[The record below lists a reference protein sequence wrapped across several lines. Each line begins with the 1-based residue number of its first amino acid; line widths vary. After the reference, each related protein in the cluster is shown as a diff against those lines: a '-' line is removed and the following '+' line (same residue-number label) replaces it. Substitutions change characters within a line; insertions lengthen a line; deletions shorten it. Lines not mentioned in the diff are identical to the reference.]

1 MLCFVINY
9 IMVTYIKNS
18 TQKEGNIMN
27 IVFACG
33 VSWGDSNKTK
43 SYMDIF
49 LEKKIAFAG
58 PVERYS
64 AFNKINAGDYIVM
77 KQGKKA
83 LFVGK
88 CIGRYEATPIKS
100 IIDNFQDYGFLSED
114 IVALMHV
121 EKWVDIRKY
130 QEQID
135 IKAFFKIGFTQNPS
149 KFINYYSGKYIEESN
164 MIVSNIKNKL
174 LKSKNLILTGAPG
187 TGKTHLAKNIAA
199 SIILDKEVNSYDD
212 LSDAEKDTIKKQMEF
227 VQFHPSYDYTDFVEG
242 IKPAK
247 DKSFERQD
255 GIFKEFCK
263 NALNE
268 ISFQSSEED
277 DEVDESR
284 DISEYDKTLVIYL
297 KKYLDELKNECINNN
312 VELKGF
318 TGKNISPLVDAG
330 YNDKKLFFTI
340 QNSETG
346 KRSVKEARIDF
357 FIGAY
362 KRFIENDVFSYTQD
376 SFVKQIKFWWSPSSF
391 YGFMRK
397 FYDKYNDELKKIKGG
412 GYKEK
417 KYVFIID
424 EINRGDLNKILGELF
439 YAIDPGYRGYE
450 GMVKT
455 QYNSL
460 INAVDDPFKQ
470 GFFIPE
476 NVYII
481 GTMNDIDRSV
491 ESMDFAIRRR
501 FAWQEITSEM
511 TENEILAR
519 LKNTDLINQSK
530 SRLKKLNSFLT
541 NLLGNEY
548 NIGASY
554 FLKLTECNNNFEELW
569 ENHLYGVLYEYL
581 RGYEKDERKNY
592 MNILEDI
599 IIDDVYTI
607 TNDNQD

>member
-1 MLCFVINY
+1 MREIYTFGSWWDDNKRKSYFNKCLNEKFAFSGVSRDDR
-9 IMVTYIKNS
+9 TYHNTEIKKGDIILL
-18 TQKEGNIMN
+18 KEGIIVKAIGIAVENTGKPNDLHNINHGIFSDDELNNYGIDKNDCFAIIVKVDKWRECSIKYTRGAFFTLDQNN
-27 IVFACG
+27 IN
-33 VSWGDSNKTK
+33 NK
-43 SYMDIF
+43 SR
-49 LEKKIAFAG
+49 L
-58 PVERYS
+58 
-64 AFNKINAGDYIVM
+64 
-77 KQGKKA
+77 
-83 LFVGK
+83 
-88 CIGRYEATPIKS
+88 
-100 IIDNFQDYGFLSED
+100 
-114 IVALMHV
+114 
-121 EKWVDIRKY
+121 
-130 QEQID
+130 EQI
-135 IKAFFKIGFTQNPS
+135 FKIIG
-149 KFINYYSGKYIEESN
+149 EN
-164 MIVSNIKNKL
+164 MDDNTVKL
-174 LKSKNLILTGAPG
+174 LKEKVLKSKNLILTGAPG
-187 TGKTHLAKNIAA
+187 TGKTYLAKNIAA
-199 SIILDKEVNSYDD
+199 SIILDKEVNIYDE
-212 LSDAEKDTIKKQMEF
+212 LNSEEKVMIKNQMEF

-284 DISEYDKTLVIYL
+284 DISEYDKNLVIYL
-297 KKYLDELKNECINNN
+297 KQYIDELKNECKNNH

-318 TGKNISPLVDAG
+318 TGKTISPLVDAG
-330 YNDKKLFFTI
+330 YNDKKIFFTI
-340 QNSETG
+340 QNSKTG
-346 KRSVKEARIDF
+346 KRTVKEARIDF

-376 SFVKQIKFWWSPSSF
+376 SFVKQIKFWWSPASF
-391 YGFMRK
+391 YGFVIK
-397 FYDKYNDELKKIKGG
+397 FYDKYNDELKKIKVG

-439 YAIDPGYRGYE
+439 YAIDPGYRGYD

-501 FAWQEITSEM
+501 FAWQEVTSEM

-541 NLLGNEY
+541 KILGNEY

-554 FLKLTECNNNFEELW
+554 FLKLTECNNSFEELW
-569 ENHLYGVLYEYL
+569 DNHLYGVLYEYF
-581 RGYEKDERKNY
+581 RGYEQEEREKYLEIFKN
-592 MNILEDI
+592 I
-599 IIDDVYTI
+599 IINNANI
-607 TNDNQD
+607 KKDNIED

>member
-1 MLCFVINY
+1 MLCFIINY

-100 IIDNFQDYGFLSED
+100 IIDNFQDYGFFSED
-114 IVALMHV
+114 IVALMHI

-149 KFINYYSGKYIEESN
+149 KFINYYSGKSIEESN

-199 SIILDKEVNSYDD
+199 SIILDKEVNSNDE
-212 LSDAEKDTIKKQMEF
+212 LNSEEKVMIKNQMEF

-263 NALNE
+263 NALENYIDSKKKPVDIEKEKIIHKYLEMFIEDVNNYIDENKNPYPIVGLKKEYIKPISRIDYDKNTNYYNIYTLRGDGTSRKTRLNTRKLINIYIKYIEIKDKNYNVAELNKHLEITGHTSYIYGFYYAFDGAYGQQIQNE
-268 ISFQSSEED
+268 ID
-277 DEVDESR
+277 NV
-284 DISEYDKTLVIYL
+284 
-297 KKYLDELKNECINNN
+297 NNIH
-312 VELKGF
+312 
-318 TGKNISPLVDAG
+318 NI
-330 YNDKKLFFTI
+330 KLC
-340 QNSETG
+340 N
-346 KRSVKEARIDF
+346 
-357 FIGAY
+357 
-362 KRFIENDVFSYTQD
+362 
-376 SFVKQIKFWWSPSSF
+376 
-391 YGFMRK
+391 
-397 FYDKYNDELKKIKGG
+397 
-412 GYKEK
+412 
-417 KYVFIID
+417 YVFIID

-439 YAIDPGYRGYE
+439 YAIDPGYRGE
-450 GMVKT
+450 KGLVTT
-455 QYNSL
+455 QYKTL
-460 INAVDDPFKQ
+460 IEEDDLFYK

-501 FAWQEITSEM
+501 FAWQEVTSEM

-541 NLLGNEY
+541 NLLGREY

-569 ENHLYGVLYEYL
+569 ENHLYGILYEYF
-581 RGYEKDERKNY
+581 RGYEEDERKNY

>member
-1 MLCFVINY
+1 
-9 IMVTYIKNS
+9 
-18 TQKEGNIMN
+18 MN

-100 IIDNFQDYGFLSED
+100 IIDNFQDYGFFSED

-149 KFINYYSGKYIEESN
+149 KFINYYSGKSIEESN

-199 SIILDKEVNSYDD
+199 SIILDKEVNSNDE
-212 LSDAEKDTIKKQMEF
+212 LNSEEKVMIKNQMEF

-263 NALNE
+263 NALENYIDSKKKPVDIEKEKIIHKYLEMFIEDVNNYIDENKNPYPIVGLKKEYIKPISRIDYDKNTNYYNIYTLRGDGTSRKTRLNTRKLINIYIKYIEIKDKNYNVAELNKHLEITGHTSYIYGFYYAFDGAYGQQIQNE
-268 ISFQSSEED
+268 ID
-277 DEVDESR
+277 NV
-284 DISEYDKTLVIYL
+284 
-297 KKYLDELKNECINNN
+297 NNIH
-312 VELKGF
+312 
-318 TGKNISPLVDAG
+318 NI
-330 YNDKKLFFTI
+330 KLC
-340 QNSETG
+340 N
-346 KRSVKEARIDF
+346 
-357 FIGAY
+357 
-362 KRFIENDVFSYTQD
+362 
-376 SFVKQIKFWWSPSSF
+376 
-391 YGFMRK
+391 
-397 FYDKYNDELKKIKGG
+397 
-412 GYKEK
+412 
-417 KYVFIID
+417 YVFIID

-439 YAIDPGYRGYE
+439 YAIDPGYRGE
-450 GMVKT
+450 KGLVTT
-455 QYNSL
+455 QYKTL
-460 INAVDDPFKQ
+460 IEEDDLFYK

-501 FAWQEITSEM
+501 FAWQEVTSEM

-541 NLLGNEY
+541 NLLGREY

-569 ENHLYGVLYEYL
+569 ENHLYGILYEYF
-581 RGYEKDERKNY
+581 RGYEEDERKNY

>member
-1 MLCFVINY
+1 MDKRNIYVFGSCWDEKLPSYFEKCKSEKFAFSGISRDVE
-9 IMVTYIKNS
+9 TYHNTEIKKGDIILL
-18 TQKEGNIMN
+18 KEGIIVKAIGIAVENTGKPNDLHNINHGIFSDDELNNYGIDKNDCFAIIVKVDKWRECSIEYTRGAFFTLDQNN
-27 IVFACG
+27 IN
-33 VSWGDSNKTK
+33 NK
-43 SYMDIF
+43 SR
-49 LEKKIAFAG
+49 L
-58 PVERYS
+58 
-64 AFNKINAGDYIVM
+64 
-77 KQGKKA
+77 
-83 LFVGK
+83 
-88 CIGRYEATPIKS
+88 
-100 IIDNFQDYGFLSED
+100 
-114 IVALMHV
+114 
-121 EKWVDIRKY
+121 
-130 QEQID
+130 EQI
-135 IKAFFKIGFTQNPS
+135 FKIIG
-149 KFINYYSGKYIEESN
+149 EN
-164 MIVSNIKNKL
+164 MDDNTVKL
-174 LKSKNLILTGAPG
+174 LKEKVLKSKNLILTGAPG
-187 TGKTHLAKNIAA
+187 TGKTHLAKNIAV
-199 SIILDKEVNSYDD
+199 SIILDKEVNSYDE
-212 LSDAEKDTIKKQMEF
+212 LNSEEKVMIKNQMEF

-255 GIFKEFCK
+255 GIFKKFCK
-263 NALNE
+263 KALNE

-297 KKYLDELKNECINNN
+297 KKYIDELKNECINNN

-376 SFVKQIKFWWSPSSF
+376 SFVKQIKFWWSPPSF

-417 KYVFIID
+417 KYVLIID

-439 YAIDPGYRGYE
+439 YAIDPGYRGYD

-501 FAWQEITSEM
+501 FAWQEVTSEM

-530 SRLKKLNSFLT
+530 SRLKKLNNFLT

-569 ENHLYGVLYEYL
+569 ENHLYGILYEYF
-581 RGYEKDERKNY
+581 RGYEKEEREAY
-592 MNILEDI
+592 MDILENI
-599 IIDDVYTI
+599 IIDDIDMAKY
-607 TNDNQD
+607 DNQD

>member
-1 MLCFVINY
+1 MDTRNIYTFGSWWDDNKRKSYFNKCLNEKFAFSGVSRDDR
-9 IMVTYIKNS
+9 TYHNTEIKKGDIILL
-18 TQKEGNIMN
+18 KEGIIVKAIGIAVENTGKPNDLHNIN
-27 IVFACG
+27 HGIFSDDELNNYGIDKNDCFAIIVKVDKWREC
-33 VSWGDSNKTK
+33 
-43 SYMDIF
+43 
-49 LEKKIAFAG
+49 
-58 PVERYS
+58 
-64 AFNKINAGDYIVM
+64 
-77 KQGKKA
+77 
-83 LFVGK
+83 
-88 CIGRYEATPIKS
+88 S
-100 IIDNFQDYGFLSED
+100 IEYTRG
-114 IVALMHV
+114 
-121 EKWVDIRKY
+121 
-130 QEQID
+130 
-135 IKAFFKIGFTQNPS
+135 AFFPLDKNNVNNEGRLNEIYKVIGENVDLSCRTV
-149 KFINYYSGKYIEESN
+149 KLLKE
-164 MIVSNIKNKL
+164 KL

-187 TGKTHLAKNIAA
+187 TGKTYLAKNIAA

-255 GIFKEFCK
+255 GIFKKFCK
-263 NALNE
+263 KALNE

-284 DISEYDKTLVIYL
+284 DISEYDKNLVIYL
-297 KKYLDELKNECINNN
+297 KQYIDELKNECKNNH

-318 TGKNISPLVDAG
+318 TGKTISPLVDAG
-330 YNDKKLFFTI
+330 YNDKKIFFTI
-340 QNSETG
+340 QNSKTG
-346 KRSVKEARIDF
+346 KRTVKEARIDF

-376 SFVKQIKFWWSPSSF
+376 SFVKQIKFWWSPASF
-391 YGFMRK
+391 YGFVIK
-397 FYDKYNDELKKIKGG
+397 FYDKYNDELKKIKVG

-424 EINRGDLNKILGELF
+424 EINRGDLNKILGELL
-439 YAIDPGYRGYE
+439 YAIDPGYRGYD

-491 ESMDFAIRRR
+491 ESMDFAIRIR
-501 FAWQEITSEM
+501 FAWQEIAYDTTSK
-511 TENEILAR
+511 NILSKLGDANLIEQIMQR
-519 LKNTDLINQSK
+519 LE
-530 SRLKKLNSFLT
+530 KLNKEISKE
-541 NLLGNEY
+541 LGSEY

-554 FLKLTECNNNFEELW
+554 FLKLIECNNNFEELW
-569 ENHLYGVLYEYL
+569 ENHLYGILYEYF
-581 RGYEKDERKNY
+581 RVYEKEERELYLESFKNIVV
-592 MNILEDI
+592 NNPDI
-599 IIDDVYTI
+599 KTD
-607 TNDNQD
+607 DNQD

>member
-1 MLCFVINY
+1 MG
-9 IMVTYIKNS
+9 
-18 TQKEGNIMN
+18 ERNIYA
-27 IVFACG
+27 FGTRWDEKLPSYFEKC
-33 VSWGDSNKTK
+33 K
-43 SYMDIF
+43 S
-49 LEKKIAFAG
+49 EKFAFAG
-58 PVERYS
+58 VSEKQYTNIKKGDIILLKLGENIKAVGYALEDAEPVQVFTSLGGKFFTEEEI
-64 AFNKINAGDYIVM
+64 NKYRIDRDC
-77 KQGKKA
+77 KA
-83 LFVGK
+83 LFVKVQEWKECDIPYVMGGYHRMRPMSPRNK
-88 CIGRYEATPIKS
+88 IRLPIIYSLLGINKS
-100 IIDNFQDYGFLSED
+100 
-114 IVALMHV
+114 
-121 EKWVDIRKY
+121 VDIS
-130 QEQID
+130 ILD
-135 IKAFFKIGFTQNPS
+135 VIKP
-149 KFINYYSGKYIEESN
+149 
-164 MIVSNIKNKL
+164 KL

-199 SIILDKEVNSYDD
+199 SVILDKDVKSYDE
-212 LSDAEKDTIKKQMEF
+212 LSDNEKDTVKKQMEF

-255 GIFKEFCK
+255 GIFKAFCK
-263 NALNE
+263 KALKNYVDSKKTPIEVEKEKVIQKYLETFIDEVNIKIAESDNKTFPIVGLSKTNVEPIVEIEYNKDTNYVSIFTQKKDGSSRKTRLIMEKLISSYIEYTRVKDKNLKTDEFNQALHITGHHSYIHGFYYAFDNAYGQQIQNE
-268 ISFQSSEED
+268 ID
-277 DEVDESR
+277 
-284 DISEYDKTLVIYL
+284 
-297 KKYLDELKNECINNN
+297 NANNIH
-312 VELKGF
+312 
-318 TGKNISPLVDAG
+318 NI
-330 YNDKKLFFTI
+330 KLC
-340 QNSETG
+340 N
-346 KRSVKEARIDF
+346 
-357 FIGAY
+357 
-362 KRFIENDVFSYTQD
+362 
-376 SFVKQIKFWWSPSSF
+376 
-391 YGFMRK
+391 
-397 FYDKYNDELKKIKGG
+397 
-412 GYKEK
+412 
-417 KYVFIID
+417 YVFIID

-439 YAIDPGYRGYE
+439 YAVDPCYRGE
-450 GMVKT
+450 KGLVTT
-455 QYNSL
+455 QYKTL
-460 INAVDDPFKQ
+460 IEEDDLFYK

-511 TENEILAR
+511 TENEILSH

-554 FLKLTECNNNFEELW
+554 FLKLTECNNSFEELW

>member
-1 MLCFVINY
+1 MREIYTFGSWWDDNKRKSYFNKCLNEKFAFSGVSRDDR
-9 IMVTYIKNS
+9 TYHNTEIKKGDIILL
-18 TQKEGNIMN
+18 KEGIIVKAIGIAVENTGKPNDLHNINHGIFSDDELNNYGIDKNDCFAIIVKVDKWRECSIEYTRGAFFTLDQNN
-27 IVFACG
+27 IN
-33 VSWGDSNKTK
+33 NK
-43 SYMDIF
+43 SR
-49 LEKKIAFAG
+49 L
-58 PVERYS
+58 
-64 AFNKINAGDYIVM
+64 
-77 KQGKKA
+77 
-83 LFVGK
+83 
-88 CIGRYEATPIKS
+88 
-100 IIDNFQDYGFLSED
+100 
-114 IVALMHV
+114 
-121 EKWVDIRKY
+121 
-130 QEQID
+130 EQI
-135 IKAFFKIGFTQNPS
+135 FKIIG
-149 KFINYYSGKYIEESN
+149 EN
-164 MIVSNIKNKL
+164 MDDNTVKL
-174 LKSKNLILTGAPG
+174 LKEKVLKSKNLILTGAPG
-187 TGKTHLAKNIAA
+187 TGKTYLAKNIAA
-199 SIILDKEVNSYDD
+199 SIILDKEVNIYDE
-212 LSDAEKDTIKKQMEF
+212 LNSEEKVMIKNQMEF

-284 DISEYDKTLVIYL
+284 DISEYDKNLVIYL
-297 KKYLDELKNECINNN
+297 KQYIDELKNECKNNH

-318 TGKNISPLVDAG
+318 TGKTISPLVDAG
-330 YNDKKLFFTI
+330 YNDKKIFFTI
-340 QNSETG
+340 QNSKTG
-346 KRSVKEARIDF
+346 KRTVKEARIDF

-376 SFVKQIKFWWSPSSF
+376 SFVKQIKFWWSPASF
-391 YGFMRK
+391 YGFVIK
-397 FYDKYNDELKKIKGG
+397 FYDKYNDELKKIKVG

-439 YAIDPGYRGYE
+439 YAIDPGYRGYD

-501 FAWQEITSEM
+501 FAWQEVTSEM

-541 NLLGNEY
+541 KILGNEY

-554 FLKLTECNNNFEELW
+554 FLKLTECNNSFEELW
-569 ENHLYGVLYEYL
+569 DNHLYGVLYEYF
-581 RGYEKDERKNY
+581 RGYEQEEREKYLEIFKN
-592 MNILEDI
+592 I
-599 IIDDVYTI
+599 IINNANI
-607 TNDNQD
+607 KKDNIED

>member
-242 IKPAK
+242 IKPTK
-247 DKSFERQD
+247 EKLFERQN

-263 NALNE
+263 NALENYIDSKKKPVDIEKEKIIHKYLEMFIEDVNNYIDENKNPYPIVGLKKEYIKPISGIDYDKNTNYYNIYTLRGDGTSRKTRLNTRKLINIYIKYIEIKDKNYNVAELNKHLEITGHTSYIYGFYYAFDNAYGQQIQNE
-268 ISFQSSEED
+268 ID
-277 DEVDESR
+277 
-284 DISEYDKTLVIYL
+284 
-297 KKYLDELKNECINNN
+297 NANNIH
-312 VELKGF
+312 
-318 TGKNISPLVDAG
+318 NI
-330 YNDKKLFFTI
+330 KLC
-340 QNSETG
+340 N
-346 KRSVKEARIDF
+346 
-357 FIGAY
+357 
-362 KRFIENDVFSYTQD
+362 
-376 SFVKQIKFWWSPSSF
+376 
-391 YGFMRK
+391 
-397 FYDKYNDELKKIKGG
+397 
-412 GYKEK
+412 
-417 KYVFIID
+417 YVFIID

-439 YAIDPGYRGYE
+439 YAVDPGYRGE
-450 GMVKT
+450 KGLVTT
-455 QYNSL
+455 QYKTL
-460 INAVDDPFKQ
+460 IEEDDLFYK

-481 GTMNDIDRSV
+481 GSMNDIDRSV

-511 TENEILAR
+511 TENEILSH

-541 NLLGNEY
+541 NLLGREY

-569 ENHLYGVLYEYL
+569 ENHLYGVLYEYF
-581 RGYEKDERKNY
+581 RGYEEDERKNY

>member
-1 MLCFVINY
+1 MLCFIINY

-100 IIDNFQDYGFLSED
+100 IIDNFQDYGFFSED

-149 KFINYYSGKYIEESN
+149 KFINYYSGKSIEESN

-199 SIILDKEVNSYDD
+199 SIILDKEVNSNDE
-212 LSDAEKDTIKKQMEF
+212 LNSEEKVMIKNQMEF

-263 NALNE
+263 NALENYIDSKKKPVDIEKEKIIHKYLEMFIEDVNNYIDENKNPYPIVGLKKEYIKPISRIDYDKNTNYYNIYTLRGDGTSRKTRLNTRKLINIYIKYIEIKDKNYNVAELNKHLEITGHTSYIYGFYYAFDGAYGQQIQNE
-268 ISFQSSEED
+268 ID
-277 DEVDESR
+277 NV
-284 DISEYDKTLVIYL
+284 
-297 KKYLDELKNECINNN
+297 NNIH
-312 VELKGF
+312 
-318 TGKNISPLVDAG
+318 NI
-330 YNDKKLFFTI
+330 KLC
-340 QNSETG
+340 N
-346 KRSVKEARIDF
+346 
-357 FIGAY
+357 
-362 KRFIENDVFSYTQD
+362 
-376 SFVKQIKFWWSPSSF
+376 
-391 YGFMRK
+391 
-397 FYDKYNDELKKIKGG
+397 
-412 GYKEK
+412 
-417 KYVFIID
+417 YVFIID

-439 YAIDPGYRGYE
+439 YAIDPGYRGE
-450 GMVKT
+450 KGLVTT
-455 QYNSL
+455 QYKTL
-460 INAVDDPFKQ
+460 IEEDDLFYK

-501 FAWQEITSEM
+501 FAWQEVTSEM

-541 NLLGNEY
+541 NLLGREY

-569 ENHLYGVLYEYL
+569 ENHLYGILYEYF
-581 RGYEKDERKNY
+581 RGYEEDERKNY

>member
-1 MLCFVINY
+1 MD
-9 IMVTYIKNS
+9 KR
-18 TQKEGNIMN
+18 NIYA
-27 IVFACG
+27 FGTRWDEKLPSYFEKC
-33 VSWGDSNKTK
+33 K
-43 SYMDIF
+43 S
-49 LEKKIAFAG
+49 EKFAFAG
-58 PVERYS
+58 VSDKNYT
-64 AFNKINAGDYIVM
+64 KIKKGD
-77 KQGKKA
+77 
-83 LFVGK
+83 
-88 CIGRYEATPIKS
+88 
-100 IIDNFQDYGFLSED
+100 IILLK
-114 IVALMHV
+114 V
-121 EKWVDIRKY
+121 
-130 QEQID
+130 
-135 IKAFFKIGFTQNPS
+135 
-149 KFINYYSGKYIEESN
+149 GKYIKAVGFALEDAEEVKPFSEIGYQYFQDEEIN
-164 MIVSNIKNKL
+164 KYQLDINSDVVFVKVVEWKQCDIPYVMGVYHRMIPLSQRNKDRLPQIYSLLGIQNVPNTNNIKKYKEKL

-255 GIFKEFCK
+255 GIFKKFCK
-263 NALNE
+263 KALNE

-297 KKYLDELKNECINNN
+297 KKYIDELKNECINNN

-376 SFVKQIKFWWSPSSF
+376 SFVKQIKFWWSPPSF

-417 KYVFIID
+417 KYVLIID

-439 YAIDPGYRGYE
+439 YAIDPGYRGYD

-501 FAWQEITSEM
+501 FAWQEVTSEM

-530 SRLKKLNSFLT
+530 SRLKKLNNFLT

-569 ENHLYGVLYEYL
+569 ENHLYGILYEYF
-581 RGYEKDERKNY
+581 RGYEKEEREAY
-592 MNILEDI
+592 MDILENI
-599 IIDDVYTI
+599 IIDDIDMAKY
-607 TNDNQD
+607 DNQD

>member
-1 MLCFVINY
+1 
-9 IMVTYIKNS
+9 
-18 TQKEGNIMN
+18 MN

-33 VSWGDSNKTK
+33 VSWGDSNKNK

-49 LEKKIAFAG
+49 LDKKIAFAG

-64 AFNKINAGDYIVM
+64 AFKKVNAGDYIVM

-88 CIGRYEATPIKS
+88 SLGKYEATPIKS
-100 IIDNFQDYGFLSED
+100 IIDNCQDYGFLSED
-114 IVALMHV
+114 IVALMYV
-121 EKWVDIRKY
+121 EKWVDIREY

-135 IKAFFKIGFTQNPS
+135 IKAFFKIGFNQNPT
-149 KFINYYSGKYIEESN
+149 KFINYYSGKNIEESN
-164 MIVSNIKNKL
+164 MIVLNIKNKL

-199 SIILDKEVNSYDD
+199 SIILDKEVNSYDE
-212 LSDAEKDTIKKQMEF
+212 LNSEEKVIIKNQIEF

-263 NALNE
+263 RALKNLIDSKKTPIE
-268 ISFQSSEED
+268 VEKEKVIQKYLEKFIDEVNIQIAESEEKTYPIVGLSKTYVEPIVEVEYNRD
-277 DEVDESR
+277 TNYVSIFTQKKDGNNRKTRLIMEKLVSSYIEYVRVKDKNLKTDEFNQALHITGHHSYIHGFYYAFDKQYGQK
-284 DISEYDKTLVIYL
+284 IHSEIT
-297 KKYLDELKNECINNN
+297 NANNINN
-312 VELKGF
+312 
-318 TGKNISPLVDAG
+318 I
-330 YNDKKLFFTI
+330 KLCNYI
-340 QNSETG
+340 
-346 KRSVKEARIDF
+346 
-357 FIGAY
+357 
-362 KRFIENDVFSYTQD
+362 
-376 SFVKQIKFWWSPSSF
+376 
-391 YGFMRK
+391 
-397 FYDKYNDELKKIKGG
+397 
-412 GYKEK
+412 
-417 KYVFIID
+417 FIID

-439 YAIDPGYRGYE
+439 YAIDPSYRGE
-450 GMVKT
+450 KGLVTT
-455 QYNSL
+455 QYKTL
-460 INAVDDPFKQ
+460 IEEDDLFYK

-501 FAWQEITSEM
+501 FAWQEITYEM
-511 TENEILAR
+511 TENEILAK

-554 FLKLTECNNNFEELW
+554 FLKLTECNNSFDELW
-569 ENHLYGVLYEYL
+569 ENHLYGVLYEYF
-581 RGYEKDERKNY
+581 RGYEEEERENY

-599 IIDDVYTI
+599 VIDDVYTF
-607 TNDNQD
+607 TNDNQE